1 MAKTLK
7 KGKTEYGKELIFTLW
22 KHLCGTYLT
31 TSTCLF
37 LDENFKQKKLEQS
50 FDGINKNIHVFIYKN
65 THIEKMKKILNNLKR
80 VRTKST

>member
-37 LDENFKQKKLEQS
+37 LDENFKQKKLE
-50 FDGINKNIHVFIYKN
+50 
-65 THIEKMKKILNNLKR
+65 
-80 VRTKST
+80 